1 MLPAAQKAG
10 DGDSASPCGTAAVS
24 LVHDVDHSSEIV
36 LAAPRQMRTVLAD
49 GGWLGHSGVVRTRVT
64 KKAWFG
70 PKRLIGW
77 GWSIARWE
85 GRLVTAV
92 VLGLALAAHFVWH
105 SIVAVVALL
114 ILYGVVILL
123 TGDPPGRPGRG
134 D

>member
-1 MLPAAQKAG
+1 MEGISGASATGSVDSFAG
-10 DGDSASPCGTAAVS
+10 ANRRTVVNA
-24 LVHDVDHSSEIV
+24 HSSEIV

-77 GWSIARWE
+77 GWSIASWE

-123 TGDPPGRPGRG
+123 TGDPPGRPGRR